1 LKNRIQWIFIGLL
14 VVVLFITISSLALWY
29 YPKWFKQSSELD
41 AGIVTGLIGIVTLV
55 GTIEVTVAVNTQ
67 TQRMALR
74 MNQENQQLQLKIQE
88 MHVNAM
94 MFQARSGIRDEIL
107 KQQLTIYSKLCYL
120 SRLSDDLRIDAN
132 YLLREH
138 ASESEIK
145 NEISDVLSGYENIFK
160 EFDRIYREHY
170 SLLPKD
176 LEIV

>member
-1 LKNRIQWIFIGLL
+1 
-14 VVVLFITISSLALWY
+14 
-29 YPKWFKQSSELD
+29 
-41 AGIVTGLIGIVTLV
+41 
-55 GTIEVTVAVNTQ
+55 
-67 TQRMALR
+67 
-74 MNQENQQLQLKIQE
+74 
-88 MHVNAM
+88 